1 MSAVFPMPINVF
13 QPTVGSDELEQ
24 VEDCFDSS
32 WLGKGAKVAA
42 FEAAWA
48 AHIGVDPAHV
58 VSVSCATEG
67 LFQVCKLIDPQYRS
81 VIIPSIHFVGASN
94 AIRNGGAN
102 PVYCDVDSHTLNPT
116 LEHIV
121 AAHEDRVFNGQ
132 FTKAVMLLHY
142 GGVAQELDDIRQWC
156 DEAGLILIED
166 AACAQATTYKGKAAG
181 IWGHFGVWSFDAMKV
196 MTTGD
201 GGMVY
206 CEDKADADQ
215 LRKQVYLGMDS
226 QSGLLSDHDK
236 WWEYSVSMPGRRA
249 IMNDI
254 AAGIGLEQLKRLPEF
269 VKRRKDIVE
278 MYDTGLAGWCFL
290 PSGDNYYFYWIQTER
305 RDELA
310 RHLRDNGIY
319 TTFRYYPLHR
329 VFKAGQSLPGAD
341 YAADHTLLL
350 PLHQGLTDD
359 DVQFVIDKIKEF
371 YR

>member
-1 MSAVFPMPINVF
+1 MINVF
-13 QPTVGSDELEQ
+13 QPTVGLAELNE
-24 VEDCFDSS
+24 VADCFNTG

-58 VSVSCATEG
+58 VSVNCATEG
-67 LFQVCKLIDPQYRS
+67 LFQVCEMIDYGVE
-81 VIIPSIHFVGASN
+81 VIIPSIHFIGAFN
-94 AIRNGGAN
+94 AITSSGMF
-102 PVYCDVDSHTLNPT
+102 PVLCDVDPHTLNPD
-116 LEHIV
+116 LECIIKAYRPGH
-121 AAHEDRVFNGQ
+121 
-132 FTKAVMLLHY
+132 TKVVLLLHY
-142 GGVAQELDDIRQWC
+142 GGVAQELDDIRAWC
-156 DEAGLILIED
+156 DEVDIYLVED
-166 AACAQATTYKGKAAG
+166 AACAQATIYRGKAAG
-181 IWGHFGVWSFDAMKV
+181 TWGNFGIWSFDAMKV

-201 GGMVY
+201 GGIVH

-215 LRKQVYLGMDS
+215 LRKRIYLGMDN
-226 QSGLLSDHDK
+226 QSGLSSDHDR
-236 WWEYSVSMPGRRA
+236 WWEYSVSLPGCRA

-269 VKRRKDIVE
+269 VARRYEIVGWYDNGLRKTVDI
-278 MYDTGLAGWCFL
+278 
-290 PSGDNYYFYWIQTER
+290 PSFGAEPYYFYWIQTER

-329 VFKAGQSLPGAD
+329 VFKTGQSLPGAD

-359 DVQFVIDKIKEF
+359 DVQFVIDKVKEF